1 MPKQRNYYSVLG
13 VNPVATG
20 EAIEAAYRRLSRLYD
35 PATSKKPRAAQRLK
49 EIEEAYEVLG
59 DEERRA
65 EYDRQ
70 LRTGA
75 GASRRGPAVDLGA
88 VLASFRSRPLLAT
101 AIVAPLAIV
110 VALAIVWGAVLS
122 GDDGETAIVEQ
133 PQETTPTATPSP
145 GSTAS
150 PPAGAPETPPE
161 IEGEEITT
169 DSGLKY
175 IDVVEGTGASPTLG
189 QTVVVNYTGWLES
202 DSSKFD
208 SSLDRGSPSEF
219 VLGEVIEGW
228 NEGLSTMKEGGKR
241 RLIIP
246 PELAYGEGGAGT
258 TIPPNSTLIFDV
270 ELLEVR

>member
-1 MPKQRNYYSVLG
+1 MPKERNYYSVLG
-13 VNPVATG
+13 LNPAASQ
-20 EAIEAAYRRLSRLYD
+20 EAIEAAHRRLSRLYD
-35 PATSKKPRAAQRLK
+35 PSTSKKARAAQRFK

-59 DEERRA
+59 DEKRRA
-65 EYDRQ
+65 AYDRR
-70 LRTGA
+70 LRSGPQ
-75 GASRRGPAVDLGA
+75 ASRGEAVVDLGA
-88 VLASFRSRPLLAT
+88 VLASLRDRPLLAT
-101 AIVAPLAIV
+101 AIVVPLAIV
-110 VALAIVWGAVLS
+110 VALAILWGAVLS
-122 GDDGETAIVEQ
+122 GDGSGTATVEQ
-133 PQETTPTATPSP
+133 PQQTTPTVVPSP

-150 PPAGAPETPPE
+150 PLAGGPETPPE

-169 DSGLKY
+169 ESGLKY

-202 DSSKFD
+202 DGTKFD

-228 NEGLSTMKEGGKR
+228 NEGLSTMKEGGER

-246 PELAYGEGGAGT
+246 PDLAYGEAGRT
-258 TIPPNSTLIFDV
+258 GIPPNSTLIFDV